1 MIFAVL
7 LSLILMPS
15 SALRAADDTVD
26 QSDTTAAIA
35 APAIQEEPAA
45 LAITTPIAAP
55 TTAIADAPIPQP
67 ATHPTTAEQPAGATV
82 HRTDLMSLA
91 THVRLQEL
99 ELIYRKRLQDRDA
112 LASERFEDEATRKA
126 LSNLIEQQINALETV
141 LQKEAPDR
149 YERVQD
155 DYTAGRRRALWIGG
169 SVVVLAT
176 AAGIAICS
184 YDPDTGT
191 WHTPTFAQG
200 STNLAHLRTFAQDKG
215 RLLIAHFQ

>member
-35 APAIQEEPAA
+35 APAMQEEPAA
-45 LAITTPIAAP
+45 LGIITTPIAAP
-55 TTAIADAPIPQP
+55 ATALADTPLPQP
-67 ATHPTTAEQPAGATV
+67 AAATA

-126 LSNLIEQQINALETV
+126 LSNLIEQQISALETV
-141 LQKEAPDR
+141 LQKEAPER